1 MIVLG
6 FPGSTRQAMAL
17 ASRMSA
23 RYAQVEV
30 HRFPD
35 GESRV
40 SLPAELP
47 DRAILYCSLDHPN
60 DKLVELMLAAA
71 TARELGVRHLTL
83 VAPYLCYM
91 RQDKAFHPG
100 EAVSQRVVGLFLAER
115 VDRVVTV
122 DPHLHRVAALAEAV
136 PARETATLSAAA
148 QMGGFL
154 AGRSGSPVLLGPDE
168 ESAQWVSVVAAVAG
182 LRFGVARKQRRGDR
196 SVRIELP
203 DLSFAGADVVLVD
216 DMAATGRTLCAATR
230 EVLAAG
236 ASSVNVL
243 VTHPLFVG
251 DAEADLHSAGVE
263 AVWSTD
269 SITHPSNVIFLDGIL
284 ADALR
289 GEAGVLA
296 D

>member
-1 MIVLG
+1 M
-6 FPGSTRQAMAL
+6 
-17 ASRMSA
+17 
-23 RYAQVEV
+23 
-30 HRFPD
+30 
-35 GESRV
+35 
-40 SLPAELP
+40 
-47 DRAILYCSLDHPN
+47 
-60 DKLVELMLAAA
+60 
-71 TARELGVRHLTL
+71 
-83 VAPYLCYM
+83 
-91 RQDKAFHPG
+91 
-100 EAVSQRVVGLFLAER
+100 
-115 VDRVVTV
+115 DRVVTV

-136 PARETATLSAAA
+136 PARETVTLSAAA

-154 AGRSGSPVLLGPDE
+154 GGRPGSPVLLGPDE

-182 LRFGVARKQRRGDR
+182 LRFGVARKRRRGDR

-216 DMAATGRTLCAATR
+216 DMAATGRTLCAAAR

-251 DAEADLHSAGVE
+251 NAEADLHSAGVD

-289 GEAGVLA
+289 GKAGVLA